1 MKNLLRC
8 IVILLACMFIVL
20 PVPISAQE
28 DDLERKTEVLT
39 PQRIISLAPTHTEIL
54 FALGLGEKIVGV
66 TDRCNYPEEA
76 SKKPRV
82 GGFANPDIDK
92 IVALKPDLILAFGT
106 IQKSEAEELE
116 KRKQKVLWIY
126 PHTVDQVLDSFERI
140 GKITGKELTAKQLR
154 QSVKER
160 IQCVQEKLGD
170 ILEDRRPT
178 IFRVMGLDPLGT
190 IGGDSFQTDV
200 YRLAGGKNVFGDINK
215 DFFQIDIETLIKRDP
230 DVIIIAGNNPEE
242 LRKKIKDQEGWK
254 NLTAV
259 KNDKI
264 FVISCDLI
272 CRPGPRIAETI
283 EKIAA
288 YLYPERFPNEVTTE
302 SKIRGASLN

>member
-8 IVILLACMFIVL
+8 IVILLGCMFIVL

-28 DDLERKTEVLT
+28 NALGRKAEVLKS
-39 PQRIISLAPTHTEIL
+39 PQRIVSLAPTHTEIL

-82 GGFANPDIDK
+82 GGFANPDINK
-92 IVALKPDLILAFGT
+92 ILALKPDLVLAFGT

-116 KRKQKVLWIY
+116 KRNQKVLWIY
-126 PHTVDQVLDSFERI
+126 PHTVDQVLESFERI
-140 GKITGKELTAKQLR
+140 GRITGKELIAEQLR

-160 IQCVQEKLGD
+160 IQRVQEKISD
-170 ILEDRRPT
+170 IPEDRRPT
-178 IFRVMGLDPLGT
+178 IFRVMGLDPPGT

-230 DVIIIAGNNPEE
+230 DVIIIAGNNPEK
-242 LRKKIKDQEGWK
+242 LRKKIKDQEGWEK
-254 NLTAV
+254 LTAV
-259 KNDKI
+259 KNGKV

-288 YLYPERFPNEVTTE
+288 YLYPERFSHEATTE
-302 SKIRGASLN
+302 SKNKGN